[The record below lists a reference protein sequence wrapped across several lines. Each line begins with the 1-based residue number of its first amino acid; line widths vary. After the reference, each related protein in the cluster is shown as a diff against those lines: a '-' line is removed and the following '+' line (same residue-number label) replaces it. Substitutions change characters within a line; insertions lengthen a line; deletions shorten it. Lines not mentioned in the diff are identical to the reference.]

1 MQKLDQEKEAFVKSI
16 EQYKQHFEKIKKF
29 NDLNTVNEFS
39 TDAFTLKEN
48 LNAAFEKV
56 K

>member
-1 MQKLDQEKEAFVKSI
+1 MSKLDQEKENFIKNI

-29 NDLNTVNEFS
+29 NDLNAVNEFS
-39 TDAFTLKEN
+39 TDAFTLREN
-48 LNAAFEKV
+48 LNNAFEKV